1 MVWRWGIKSLVIVSS
16 LFLSASFAGTSIG
29 APLKKDT
36 GTIVTAPAASSTF
49 SKVKVGMY
57 SKQVTDLIGA
67 PTDQKS
73 YQTGKAF
80 IPFHFGG
87 DNYRT
92 EYHYKGEGTLTFSGG
107 GMGDVGSLKLIKINP
122 DPSESGYIH

>member
-1 MVWRWGIKSLVIVSS
+1 MRIKSLVFVSS
-16 LFLSASFAGTSIG
+16 LVLCAGYSSAGRS
-29 APLKKDT
+29 APLENGHSAK
-36 GTIVTAPAASSTF
+36 AATVAVANGKF

-57 SKQVTDLIGA
+57 SREVVDLIGG
-67 PTDQKS
+67 PNDQKT
-73 YQTGKAF
+73 YQTGKAW

-107 GMGDVGSLKLIKINP
+107 GMGHVGSLKLIKITSNAA
-122 DPSESGYIH
+122 ESGYIH

>member
-1 MVWRWGIKSLVIVSS
+1 MGIKSLVLASS
-16 LFLSASFAGTSIG
+16 LILSASYAASAIS
-29 APLKKDT
+29 APLNRDT
-36 GTIVTAPAASSTF
+36 GEVATAPAASSFF

-57 SKQVTDLIGA
+57 SKQVMDLIGA

-107 GMGDVGSLKLIKINP
+107 GMGDIGSLKLIKINP
-122 DPSESGYIH
+122 DPDETGYVH